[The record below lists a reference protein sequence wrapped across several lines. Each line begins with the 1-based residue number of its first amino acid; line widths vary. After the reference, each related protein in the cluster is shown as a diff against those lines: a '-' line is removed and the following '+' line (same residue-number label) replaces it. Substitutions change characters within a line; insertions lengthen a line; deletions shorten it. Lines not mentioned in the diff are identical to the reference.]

1 MLNGYLGGWFKVP
14 NQLMKMG
21 ETAFGDREF
30 EWRNMTLANRLIK
43 NGDERTANRKLQNE
57 YFQLKEEYEKTKYRK
72 KGYENAANEGVLKYA
87 EKLAFLNE
95 SKEYGRY
102 LIFDEYRK
110 EIDKLY
116 KQMKEEEGEQ
126 RKATEEE
133 YYSVM
138 REMVHRVHEY
148 DKKR

>member
-1 MLNGYLGGWFKVP
+1 M
-14 NQLMKMG
+14 
-21 ETAFGDREF
+21 
-30 EWRNMTLANRLIK
+30 
-43 NGDERTANRKLQNE
+43 
-57 YFQLKEEYEKTKYRK
+57 
-72 KGYENAANEGVLKYA
+72 LKYA

-95 SKEYGRY
+95 SEEYGRY

-133 YYSVM
+133 YYSVV
-138 REMVHRVHEY
+138 REMVDKVHKY
-148 DKKR
+148 NKKQ